1 MVTVNVV
8 VLAGTVAADP
18 VERRMP
24 SGDEVTELRLS
35 VPEAGRRLLP
45 LPVAVWHKDVG
56 KRVLKPIA
64 KGDDVLVYGQL
75 VRRFSRSGAGA
86 RSLTEVVA
94 RGHQEARAGRGA
106 RLRSRVS
113 RSRRGRAAE
122 ARGPSAALA
131 RRTSTCGAAV
141 RLGRSRR
148 GSARRRSAAGRTP
161 RSPRGC
167 ERRPRPRPRRA

>member
-35 VPEAGRRLLP
+35 VPEAGKRLLP
-45 LPVAVWHKDVG
+45 LPVAVWHKDVGG

-75 VRRFSRSGAGA
+75 VRRFYRSGAGA

-94 RGHQEARAGRGA
+94 AGIKKLEPVEA
-106 RLRSRVS
+106 
-113 RSRRGRAAE
+113 
-122 ARGPSAALA
+122 PD
-131 RRTSTCGAAV
+131 
-141 RLGRSRR
+141 
-148 GSARRRSAAGRTP
+148 
-161 RSPRGC
+161 
-167 ERRPRPRPRRA
+167 